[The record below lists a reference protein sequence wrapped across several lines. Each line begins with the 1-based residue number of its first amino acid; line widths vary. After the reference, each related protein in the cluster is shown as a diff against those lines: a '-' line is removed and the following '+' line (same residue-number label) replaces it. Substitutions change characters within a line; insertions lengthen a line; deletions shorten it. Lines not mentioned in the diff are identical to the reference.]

1 MTASFKRLA
10 VSVSALVLS
19 FNGLAADRSIFKGF
33 WEGTSPSALDRDSR
47 RRFSPMT
54 TEDVSLALGVN
65 LDKRQAFKIIDCYL
79 KQLCAMQCLDKDEAA
94 MVKAAVRKYKKDLFV
109 DAPWEWCEFLDETGL
124 DDTELR
130 WAVVSLEDLKRF
142 KGDFQCIGLSVA
154 IAGDVDLKKIVSFV
168 RKKSASGGK
177 YPVAFRE
184 MSIEGVKAWRVEL
197 LDETLASL
205 LADTGI
211 DLHVTSLDDRLFLA
225 ASSRVTLA
233 KQIRLYRD
241 RKGKGDMLRG
251 FSAKEGELLHLTLVD
266 VGGMVWQNV
275 GPDID
280 RYVTQVVSGGNEIV
294 RNLDTLNVD
303 MKVSP
308 DGMVSDSISL
318 KAGSEKDAEKLRVL
332 AKSSLMFART
342 RLCRGRS
349 MRKFVKMLDAVR
361 VRGSGC
367 EIEIQDPSSSL
378 MMFPVFMVSGCGSK
392 KADSSPTNPVV
403 ITKAPKKMDSKKND
417 AKMDDTKKD
426 DAKVDGFKKDDSKK
440 EVDQADRSADSELA
454 LPDEADEI
462 VVAVCG
468 SKLTRGELDA
478 EVGKLIEAQMARMSP
493 DQLKQIPTEQ
503 IERIKTQVAEQY
515 KQQFI
520 TKTLLVNEA
529 VKKGISVTDAD
540 VTAFLNDFV
549 KKIKGRPDA
558 PATPEEFLEKHPM
571 GAERVRAEIKT
582 EVLVKKLVE
591 KEIEPM
597 ITVDPE
603 EVQKQYNEIVSN
615 LTERAKAPT
624 PEQVRASHILIK
636 TDDEKDSDA
645 AKKEIDALYAQM
657 KDLSGDV
664 LKEEF
669 AELAKEKSDCPSK
682 EQGGDLGVFG
692 HGQMVP
698 EFDKA
703 AFEQEIGKI
712 YAPVKTAFGWHLVLV
727 TEKIPAKTPTEAEVA
742 RIVDGQRPKLADIE
756 RVLKNKKMQ
765 QEFQAYLLKLRT
777 ENGFAPPAP

>member
-33 WEGTSPSALDRDSR
+33 WEGTSPSADRDSR

-79 KQLCAMQCLDKDEAA
+79 KQLCAMQCLDEDEAA

-280 RYVTQVVSGGNEIV
+280 RYVTQVVSGGNEII
-294 RNLDTLNVD
+294 RNLDTLDVD
-303 MKVSP
+303 MTVSP
-308 DGMVSDSISL
+308 DGVASGSISL
-318 KAGSEKDAEKLRVL
+318 KAGSEKDAEKIRVL
-332 AKSSLMFART
+332 AKSSLMLART
-342 RLCRGRS
+342 SLLRERS
-349 MRKFVKMLDAVR
+349 LKEFVKMLDAVR

-378 MMFPVFMVSGCGSK
+378 MMFPVFMVRGCGNK
-392 KADSSPTNPVV
+392 KAVSSPTNSVV

-417 AKMDDTKKD
+417 AKMD
-426 DAKVDGFKKDDSKK
+426 GFKKDDSKK
-440 EVDQADRSADSELA
+440 EADKTDRSAASELA
-454 LPDEADEI
+454 LPDESDEI
-462 VVAVCG
+462 VVAIG
-468 SKLTRGELDA
+468 DAKLTRGELDA
-478 EVGKLIEAQMARMSP
+478 EVNKFVEMQTARMSP
-493 DQLKQIPTEQ
+493 EQRKQIPPEM
-503 IERIKTQVAEQY
+503 IERARGQIAEQY
-515 KQQFI
+515 KQHFI
-520 TKTLLVNEA
+520 TKTLLTNEA
-529 VKKGISVTDAD
+529 KKKGISVTDAD
-540 VTAFLNDFV
+540 VTAFLNDLV
-549 KKIKGRPDA
+549 KRFLGQPGA
-558 PATPEEFLEKHPM
+558 PTTPEELLTQHPM
-571 GAERVRAEIKT
+571 GAERARAEVKT
-582 EVLVKKLVE
+582 EVLVKKFVE
-591 KEIEPM
+591 KEIEPKVV
-597 ITVDPE
+597 VDQE
-603 EVQKQYNEIVSN
+603 EIKKQYHMIVSN
-615 LTERAKAPT
+615 ITERAKAPT
-624 PEQVRASHILIK
+624 PEQVRASHILVKTGDGK
-636 TDDEKDSDA
+636 TDYA
-645 AKKEIDALYAQM
+645 AKKEIDALHVQL
-657 KDLSGDV
+657 KDLTGDA
-664 LKEEF
+664 LSKKF

-682 EQGGDLGVFG
+682 EKGGDLGAFG

-703 AFEQEIGKI
+703 AFEQEIGKV
-712 YAPVKTAFGWHLVLV
+712 YAPVKTSFGWHLILV
-727 TEKIPAKTPTEAEVA
+727 TEKIPAKPPTEAEVA
-742 RIVDGQRPKLADIE
+742 KIVDAQMPKLADIE
-756 RVLKNKKMQ
+756 R
-765 QEFQAYLLKLRT
+765 KLRNKQIQQKFQDYLQKLRE
-777 ENGFAPPAP
+777 ENGLGQTAPQAPDSAPSAL